1 MSMAKKL
8 QHEGKHISM
17 SLKAV
22 LLVAAVGIIASVF
35 VAFEAPPLILAPD
48 EPVTM
53 MATVVLP
60 KDESPRLSAATEQ
73 APAEAALAHRQA
85 ASTAPK

>member
-1 MSMAKKL
+1 MSKAKKL
-8 QHEGKHISM
+8 QHEGRHIPM

-22 LLVAAVGIIASVF
+22 LLVVAAGLIASVF

-53 MATVVLP
+53 MATVVLH
-60 KDESPRLSAATEQ
+60 KDESPRLSAANGQ
-73 APAEAALAHRQA
+73 APAESALAHRQA
-85 ASTAPK
+85 ASIASK

>member
-1 MSMAKKL
+1 MSKAKKL

-17 SLKAV
+17 PLKAV
-22 LLVAAVGIIASVF
+22 FFVAAVGIVASVF

-53 MATVVLP
+53 MATVVLS
-60 KDESPRLSAATEQ
+60 KDESPQMSAVAEQ
-73 APAEAALAHRQA
+73 APAEAAQADRQA
-85 ASTAPK
+85 ASIASK